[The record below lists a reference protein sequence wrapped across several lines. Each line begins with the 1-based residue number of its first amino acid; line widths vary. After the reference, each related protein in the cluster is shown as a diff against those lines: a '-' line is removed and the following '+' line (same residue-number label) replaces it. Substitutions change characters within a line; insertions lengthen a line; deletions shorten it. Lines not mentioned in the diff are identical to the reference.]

1 VEVVVVVKELVCF
14 LVAEKSLEHRLLEQ
28 KQTEEV
34 AET

>member
-1 VEVVVVVKELVCF
+1 VEVVGVVKELVCF
-14 LVAEKSLEHRLLEQ
+14 LVAEKSLERRLLEQ